1 MSALNEQNRAMI
13 TLLLVVFSGNQ
24 IDSTLTNF
32 LLFAVAI
39 VTNGGNVTNATIY
52 KILLTSTLETMV
64 DTLDITQEQITPQ
77 LGLLNSSLATKT
89 VIWSLL

>member
-1 MSALNEQNRAMI
+1 MSALNEQNRAVI
-13 TLLLVVFSGNQ
+13 TLLLVVFSRNQ
-24 IDSTLTNF
+24 VDSTLTNF

-39 VTNGGNVTNATIY
+39 VTSGGNVTNATIY
-52 KILLTSTLETMV
+52 QILLTSALETMV
-64 DTLDITQEQITPQ
+64 DTQDITREQITPQ

>member
-1 MSALNEQNRAMI
+1 MSALNEQNRAVI
-13 TLLLVVFSGNQ
+13 TLLLVLFSRNQ
-24 IDSTLTNF
+24 VDSTLTNF

-39 VTNGGNVTNATIY
+39 VTSGGNVTNATIY